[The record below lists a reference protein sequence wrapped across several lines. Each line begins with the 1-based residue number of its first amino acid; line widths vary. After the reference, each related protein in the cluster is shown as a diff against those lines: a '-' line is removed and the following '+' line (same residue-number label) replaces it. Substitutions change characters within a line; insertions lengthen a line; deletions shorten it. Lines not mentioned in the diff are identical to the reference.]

1 MRRNYDVSYY
11 EYGLTIQKS
20 RRFFFL
26 LPALIFKLIID
37 CRYGRSAYARLREIY
52 YETA

>member
-1 MRRNYDVSYY
+1 MKYNYDVSYY
-11 EYGLTIQKS
+11 EYGLTIPKS

-26 LPALIFKLIID
+26 LSAWIFKQVID
-37 CRYGRSAYARLREIY
+37 RRYGKSAYARLREIY

>member
-1 MRRNYDVSYY
+1 MKRNYDVSYY
-11 EYGLTIQKS
+11 EYGLTILKS

-37 CRYGRSAYARLREIY
+37 CRYGKNAYARLREIY